1 MKNHYFSDSV
11 CGGWWVR
18 TREVWGKWGGN
29 TWPRTS
35 QFHYCSKLGISR
47 HNLLGTA
54 AILVVCAVPPAIV
67 YASLP
72 MAEGAAHSED
82 SWENM
87 QFDILFRNHAYIYI
101 IYICSKFI
109 NTYVYIYMKTKYV
122 VLIVCHPERSLWL
135 QVVAAHQ
142 RMLGHQDAPSRY
154 IISRVSLCML
164 CIYIYI
170 YKYAICFACACR
182 SVNSIR
188 CCRRTRFLIFVS
200 EVFAFGN

>member
-35 QFHYCSKLGISR
+35 QFHHCSKLGISR

-87 QFDILFRNHAYIYI
+87 QFDILFRNNAYMFKIYQHMYIYI
-101 IYICSKFI
+101 YETKIRCFDCVSSWKESM
-109 NTYVYIYMKTKYV
+109 TTSGGGASEHVRAPRCTKYIYNLSCVTMYAV
-122 VLIVCHPERSLWL
+122 
-135 QVVAAHQ
+135 
-142 RMLGHQDAPSRY
+142 
-154 IISRVSLCML
+154 
-164 CIYIYI
+164 YIYI
-170 YKYAICFACACR
+170 YKYVICFACACR
-182 SVNSIR
+182 YVNSIR

>member
-82 SWENM
+82 SWENK
-87 QFDILFRNHAYIYI
+87 QFDIMFRNHAYIYI
-101 IYICSKFI
+101 YYIYICSKFI
-109 NTYVYIYMKTKYV
+109 NTYVYIYIWKQNT
-122 VLIVCHPERSLWL
+122 LFWL
-135 QVVAAHQ
+135 CVILKGVYDYNWW
-142 RMLGHQDAPSRY
+142 RR
-154 IISRVSLCML
+154 
-164 CIYIYI
+164 
-170 YKYAICFACACR
+170 
-182 SVNSIR
+182 IR
-188 CCRRTRFLIFVS
+188 EC
-200 EVFAFGN
+200 